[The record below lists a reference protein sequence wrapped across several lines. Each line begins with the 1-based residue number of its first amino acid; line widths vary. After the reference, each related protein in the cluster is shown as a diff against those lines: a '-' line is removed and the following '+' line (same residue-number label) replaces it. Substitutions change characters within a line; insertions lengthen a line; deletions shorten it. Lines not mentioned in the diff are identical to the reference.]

1 MIHVKAEITNVID
14 ALALRHIRKKKK
26 IIFSE
31 FKKLDLQMTSLSF
44 LHPRNLTQPA
54 FLYLKEQQ

>member
-1 MIHVKAEITNVID
+1 MIHVKVEITNVID
-14 ALALRHIRKKKK
+14 ALALRHIRQKK